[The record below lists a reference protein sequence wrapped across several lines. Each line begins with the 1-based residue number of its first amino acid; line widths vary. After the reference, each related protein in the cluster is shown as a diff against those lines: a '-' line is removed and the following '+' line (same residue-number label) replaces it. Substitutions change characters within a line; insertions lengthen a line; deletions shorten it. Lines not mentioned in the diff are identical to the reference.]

1 MSRGLAQG
9 MVNSTWDL
17 HAASLLDMNRFR
29 TEWILKEVRSSMMIE
44 EAAYS
49 EKGGEVT
56 REPHEREGKGMMMM
70 REDRRDDSGN

>member
-1 MSRGLAQG
+1 
-9 MVNSTWDL
+9 
-17 HAASLLDMNRFR
+17 
-29 TEWILKEVRSSMMIE
+29 MMIE

-56 REPHEREGKGMMMM
+56 REPHEREGEGMMMMM